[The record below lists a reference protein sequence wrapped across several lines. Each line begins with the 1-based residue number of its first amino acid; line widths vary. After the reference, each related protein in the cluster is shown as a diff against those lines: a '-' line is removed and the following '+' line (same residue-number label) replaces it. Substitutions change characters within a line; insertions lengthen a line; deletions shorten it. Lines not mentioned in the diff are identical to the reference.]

1 MRFWWAKTCPILV
14 GPTAGSTSI
23 FGSREGKKRNEGG
36 VGGGGREMWE
46 ETKGPE
52 YSGRQL
58 SEKLPRGERSGD
70 SGSICSFKCPKDIK
84 IGLTCPS

>member
-1 MRFWWAKTCPILV
+1 MRFWWAKTCLILV

-23 FGSREGKKRNEGG
+23 FGSREGKKRNE
-36 VGGGGREMWE
+36 GGGREMWE

-70 SGSICSFKCPKDIK
+70 SGSICGFKCPKDIK